1 MSKRVEQMK
10 SEVPLW
16 LVASLGRRVAL
27 ERDYRDDDGRIYPAG
42 YEGIL
47 MAVRGADLPAV
58 TVDVCLNMDDPDD
71 WERLMHWDIRPPAKQ
86 IIFELDIDRGVI
98 AF

>member
-1 MSKRVEQMK
+1 MSKRVEHME

-27 ERDYRDDDGRIYPAG
+27 ERDFRDSEGRVYPAG

-47 MAVRGADLPAV
+47 MAIRGVDMPTV
-58 TVDVCLNMDDPDD
+58 TVDVCLNMADPDD
-71 WERLMHWDIRPPAKQ
+71 WERLMHWDIRPPTKQ
-86 IIFELDIDRGVI
+86 ISFALDIERGVV